1 MTVAWF
7 YDNRPRPMNRL
18 SVVHMIVVDRCDHT
32 GVRNGTGLTAVV
44 LLRVGVG
51 IVSASSDGTAKV

>member
-1 MTVAWF
+1 
-7 YDNRPRPMNRL
+7 MNRL
-18 SVVHMIVVDRCDHT
+18 SVIHTIVVDRCGHT

-44 LLRVGVG
+44 LLRVGVD

>member
-1 MTVAWF
+1 
-7 YDNRPRPMNRL
+7 MNRL